1 MFAMCDQA
9 TMCGICSNVL
19 EHAAWHVS
27 HALVLNA
34 RHQYLVK
41 LSLNVWITRVDSCTD
56 MMQPIMRC
64 YLPFFHLKSLY
75 LFSSPRR
82 DISDDV
88 DCGLKGPFGQAL
100 H

>member
-27 HALVLNA
+27 HALVLNV

-41 LSLNVWITRVDSCTD
+41 LSLNVLITRVDSCTD

-64 YLPFFHLKSLY
+64 YLPFFILRVCI
-75 LFSSPRR
+75 FFAPRR